1 MSLNDLNCHVFVDF
15 DGTIVP
21 CDATDLILET
31 FAESGWHDIEAEWQA
46 GRIGSRECMTRQI
59 ALLRATPEQMLE
71 KIAGITVDPG
81 FATFVEECEASGIG
95 ITVVSDGMDFVIE
108 RVLRNAGHPHLTF
121 HANHLEHAGGDRWRL
136 TFPNSRS
143 DCRVLAGNCKCA
155 FTEPHGQSIRVVVGD
170 GRSDFCVSG
179 RADLVFAKGTLL
191 ALCEKD
197 GLPHY
202 PYNDFFT
209 VTRQLGQWLRS
220 GMSQAS
226 SRAAVA

>member
-1 MSLNDLNCHVFVDF
+1 MSLTDLNCQAFVDF

-21 CDATDLILET
+21 CDATDLILES

-46 GRIGSRECMTRQI
+46 GKIGSRECMTRQI
-59 ALLRATPEQMLE
+59 ALLRATPEQMLD
-71 KIAGITVDPG
+71 KISEITVDPG
-81 FATFVEECEASGIG
+81 FGNFVAECERAGIG

-108 RVLRNAGHPHLTF
+108 RVLRNAGFPQLKF
-121 HANHLEHAGGDRWRL
+121 HANHLEHIGEDRWRL
-136 TFPNSRS
+136 TFPNARS
-143 DCRVLAGNCKCA
+143 DCQVLAGNCKCA
-155 FTEPHGQSIRVVVGD
+155 FTFPHATAMKVVIGD

-197 GLPHY
+197 GLTHY

-220 GMSQAS
+220 GMSQSA